1 MYNLSHTATQWKMKE
16 EEETVEGE
24 GKKREREVRESDG
37 EEENG
42 KKRKNKRGWR
52 KGEEGKEW
60 RKGRGRLVKGT
71 VNKKREEITHKP
83 SPEQLYLVGNTALQ
97 RFSEWEASVFQKF
110 EQPKFQQFSYIG
122 REDPL
127 PNPPLY
133 HFICCTIIA
142 FTDYE
147 WESSVYQCF

>member
-1 MYNLSHTATQWKMKE
+1 MYNLSHTATKWKMKE

-42 KKRKNKRGWR
+42 KERKNKRGWR

-71 VNKKREEITHKP
+71 VKKKREESTHKP

-122 REDPL
+122 REDPPPKPSPL
-127 PNPPLY
+127 PLHLLHHNRFYRLRVR
-133 HFICCTIIA
+133 
-142 FTDYE
+142 E
-147 WESSVYQCF
+147 